1 MANELTVRAFM
12 AFMKGDT
19 DEDMEVADMVTV
31 TGSKCL
37 KNKQTVGTSAEA
49 LEIGDMTTPGFCLF
63 HNTDSTNYVEIR
75 DGAEGADLI
84 KLKAGEVAMCRL
96 ATATPYGIANTAAVE
111 LRYMMVE
118 N

>member
-12 AFMKGDT
+12 AFLKGDV
-19 DEDMEVADMVTV
+19 DEEMTFSDTVTV
-31 TGSKCL
+31 TGTKCL
-37 KNKQTVGTSAEA
+37 KNVQSVGNTAEA

-63 HNTDSTNYVEIR
+63 HNMDATNSVEIR
-75 DGAEGADLI
+75 DGESGADLI
-84 KLKAGEVAMCRL
+84 KLNAGEIAMGRL
-96 ATATPYGIANTAAVE
+96 ATNAPYAISNTSTVS